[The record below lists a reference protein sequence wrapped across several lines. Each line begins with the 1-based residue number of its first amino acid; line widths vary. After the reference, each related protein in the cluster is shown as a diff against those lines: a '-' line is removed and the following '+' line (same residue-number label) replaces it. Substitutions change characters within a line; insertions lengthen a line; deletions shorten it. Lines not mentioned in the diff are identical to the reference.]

1 MGPTHAHAA
10 WCCTRGACA
19 AIACKSAADRA
30 SCARQP
36 LSCAFADLHAA
47 RLPAAGPHHSQAR
60 ARLGQRAAPPG
71 AMLQRRAHTSAASHM
86 NDPTTASCTRRSTPL
101 EPDSS
106 APTSAARMTLQA
118 PPSARRHL
126 AQAACMPGLDF
137 LQPQPPPSATLA
149 ALTGAFEAPPPSVDR
164 SATHLSPTHKPPTRR
179 GSAQT
184 CGRRRAPGRGG
195 CPPRT
200 QEPAPATLPGAPRQ
214 LPVAH
219 TLTQHSSSA
228 ARQPRLTTALIA
240 GLPSPACAPP
250 DCRAPLPHAWV
261 PRPQHA
267 RRGARVLCP
276 KPSHNAASA
285 HTGLTAGRA
294 VDALC
299 FCTGAPAVQLLPIHM

>member
-10 WCCTRGACA
+10 WCCAHGACA
-19 AIACKSAADRA
+19 AIACKSASDRA

-149 ALTGAFEAPPPSVDR
+149 ALTGAFELPPPSVDR
-164 SATHLSPTHKPPTRR
+164 SATHLPPTPQTPNPPRQRPNLRPPPRTRAWGLPSQDPGTRPGDAARRAPAATSGTHVDPTLICCSPAAAAHDCSDR
-179 GSAQT
+179 GSAFA
-184 CGRRRAPGRGG
+184 CL
-195 CPPRT
+195 RT
-200 QEPAPATLPGAPRQ
+200 P
-214 LPVAH
+214 
-219 TLTQHSSSA
+219 
-228 ARQPRLTTALIA
+228 
-240 GLPSPACAPP
+240 
-250 DCRAPLPHAWV
+250 
-261 PRPQHA
+261 
-267 RRGARVLCP
+267 
-276 KPSHNAASA
+276 
-285 HTGLTAGRA
+285 
-294 VDALC
+294 
-299 FCTGAPAVQLLPIHM
+299 